1 MKYTLNSEYFEKKDQ
16 SQSLSITEIINAK
29 QVATE
34 MSKRPSLMQRFGRQH
49 LKGSQS
55 LLRSARNQLHTT
67 VPLI

>member
-34 MSKRPSLMQRFGRQH
+34 MSKRPSLMQRFRRQH
-49 LKGSQS
+49 LNGSQS

>member
-16 SQSLSITEIINAK
+16 SQSLTITEIINAK

-49 LKGSQS
+49 LNGSQS
-55 LLRSARNQLHTT
+55 LLRSARNQLHST